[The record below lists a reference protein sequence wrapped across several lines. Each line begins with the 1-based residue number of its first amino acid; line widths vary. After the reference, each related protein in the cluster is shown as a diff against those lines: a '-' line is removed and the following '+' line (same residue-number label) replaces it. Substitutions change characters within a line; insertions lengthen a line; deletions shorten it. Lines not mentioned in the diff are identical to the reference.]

1 MVYATGVERV
11 LFYTL
16 GIGSAASALTIAVWY
31 GGMHIGICS
40 TAKHKLSTFVLAVA
54 SISWVMR
61 DSSGSSV
68 PMPAMSSI
76 ASEMVAMDKRLFR
89 NEATFQVTM
98 YLARVMLAE
107 KLITK
112 KEYRAFE
119 QEMLRK
125 YQTFSG
131 DLYTC

>member
-1 MVYATGVERV
+1 MPVI
-11 LFYTL
+11 FP
-16 GIGSAASALTIAVWY
+16 IGSGVS
-31 GGMHIGICS
+31 
-40 TAKHKLSTFVLAVA
+40 
-54 SISWVMR
+54 
-61 DSSGSSV
+61 
-68 PMPAMSSI
+68 
-76 ASEMVAMDKRLFR
+76 AMDKRLFR

-125 YQTFSG
+125 YQTFAG